1 MYGNVDSKA
10 PKGNF
15 KPTLILHGGAGAI
28 TRANLPHELYDKYER
43 SLLSYLIS
51 TEAQLDAGKS
61 ALDAACYAVSLM
73 EDDPLFNCGRG
84 SVFTT
89 SGTIEMEA
97 SVMVTSVDRSEP
109 QAGHIKK
116 GAAVSLVRNTRHP
129 ILLAKEVL
137 LDADRSH
144 GLGGTSTMHCHLSG
158 ASVEGWGFDERG
170 LERKADE
177 WFWTKRRWEEH
188 RRGLESVADAR
199 ALDLPS
205 QGTVGAVCMD
215 SFGNLAV
222 ATSTGGLTNKAPGRI
237 GDTPTIGA
245 GFWAEAWNERHMPHS
260 EGRSWHARFVLSAQ
274 FRVAELLRDCFPQSL
289 TPSKHYLALEK
300 SSRETDANATAHRDQ
315 WRAVAMSGTGNGDSF
330 LRTDAARTTA
340 AICRYSTEY
349 VPFADAVSQVTGPG
363 GELQRSAGSR
373 WNRTGEGQGG
383 IIGLEVCS
391 RGSSTGHEFDGR
403 KKRLKTAEVVFDFN
417 CGGLWRA
424 WYVRPDPNSD
434 VECPQVMVFRE
445 PFRRSPGQ

>member
-1 MYGNVDSKA
+1 MYEKVDSKA
-10 PKGNF
+10 PTGNF

-28 TRANLPHELYDKYER
+28 TRANLPPELYDKYER

-51 TEAQLDAGKS
+51 TKAQLDAGKS

-109 QAGHIKK
+109 QDGHIKK

-158 ASVEGWGFDERG
+158 ASVEEWGFDERG
-170 LERKADE
+170 LERKANE

-188 RRGLESVADAR
+188 RRGLEGVADAR
-199 ALDLPS
+199 ALNLPS

-215 SFGNLAV
+215 SFGSLAV

-237 GDTPTIGA
+237 GDTPTVGA
-245 GFWAEAWNERHMPHS
+245 GFWAEAWTERHHPRS
-260 EGRSWHARFVLSAQ
+260 EDRSWSEQFILSAQ
-274 FRVAELLRDCFPQSL
+274 LRLSELVQDCFPQFLRHSR
-289 TPSKHYLALEK
+289 HYSPLDEVSGVTGADGA
-300 SSRETDANATAHRDQ
+300 SDGNQ

-391 RGSSTGHEFDGR
+391 RGSSTGHESDGR
-403 KKRLKTAEVVFDFN
+403 EKRLKTAEVVFDFN

-424 WYVRPDPNSD
+424 WYARPVPSSD

>member
-1 MYGNVDSKA
+1 MYEKVNSMA
-10 PKGNF
+10 PTGNF

-28 TRANLPHELYDKYER
+28 TRANLPLELYDKYER

-51 TEAQLDAGKS
+51 TKAQLDAGKS

-97 SVMVTSVDRSEP
+97 SVMVTSVDGSEP
-109 QAGHIKK
+109 QDGHIKK
-116 GAAVSLVRNTRHP
+116 GAAVSLVRNTGHP

-137 LDADRSH
+137 LDADRSR
-144 GLGGTSTMHCHLSG
+144 GLDGTSTMHCHLSG
-158 ASVEGWGFDERG
+158 ASVEGWGFHERG

-188 RRGLESVADAR
+188 RRGLEGVADPGS
-199 ALDLPS
+199 LDLPS

-245 GFWAEAWNERHMPHS
+245 GFWAEAWNERNITHS
-260 EGRSWHARFVLSAQ
+260 GGRSWSERVVLSAQ
-274 FRVAELLRDCFPQSL
+274 RRITDLVQDCFPQSL
-289 TPSKHYLALEK
+289 PH
-300 SSRETDANATAHRDQ
+300 SRYYSLIDATSGVTGADGASNEDQ

-340 AICRYSTEY
+340 AICRYSTGH
-349 VPFADAVSQVTGPG
+349 VSLSAAVKQVAGPG
-363 GELQRSAGSR
+363 GELQRSVSSR

-391 RGSSTGHEFDGR
+391 RGSSTGYEFNGR
-403 KKRLKTAEVVFDFN
+403 KKQLKSAQVVFDFN

-424 WYVRPDPNSD
+424 WYARPDPNS
-434 VECPQVMVFRE
+434 
-445 PFRRSPGQ
+445 

>member
-1 MYGNVDSKA
+1 MYEEAHREVPRGS
-10 PKGNF
+10 F
-15 KPTLILHGGAGAI
+15 RPTLILHGGAGAI
-28 TRANLPHELYDKYER
+28 TRDNLPPELYNKYEK

-51 TEAQLDAGKS
+51 TKAQLDGGKT

-97 SVMVTSVDRSEP
+97 SVMVSSVDRSTSLS
-109 QAGHIKK
+109 GGIKK
-116 GAAVSLVRNTRHP
+116 GAAVSLIRNTRRP

-137 LDADRSH
+137 LDADHSD

-158 ASVEGWGFDERG
+158 ASVEEWGFEEKS
-170 LERKADE
+170 LERKGDE

-188 RRGLESVADAR
+188 RRGLKGVADTE
-199 ALDLPS
+199 ALNLPS

-245 GFWAEAWNERHMPHS
+245 GFWAEAWTESNHTPS
-260 EGRSWHARFVLSAQ
+260 EYRSWSEQVVLSAQ
-274 FRVAELLRDCFPQSL
+274 RHVAELVRDCLPQPL
-289 TPSKHYLALEK
+289 TPSRHYSPLEK
-300 SSRETDANATAHRDQ
+300 STGLIEADKTTGGDQ
-315 WRAVAMSGTGNGDSF
+315 WRAVALSGTGNGDSF

-349 VPFADAVSQVTGPG
+349 VPLSDAVKQVAGPA

-383 IIGLEVCS
+383 IIGLEV
-391 RGSSTGHEFDGR
+391 RGPGSSTGSDFGSR
-403 KKRLKTAEVVFDFN
+403 KKQLRTAEVVFDFN
-417 CGGLWRA
+417 CDGLWRA
-424 WYVRPDPNSD
+424 WYARPDPNSD
-434 VECPQVMVFRE
+434 VESPQVMVFRE
-445 PFRRSPGQ
+445 PYR